1 MNELEEDLDNAE
13 NGEELQ
19 NKARILHSKA
29 YSYSYIK
36 MACSYLY
43 AGLLVLT
50 ALLTMRLCGL
60 SSFPYIIFYSCISVA
75 ILRTLQDL
83 FSYNEKIEEF
93 NIVKVKISNSIN
105 HRKEND

>member
-1 MNELEEDLDNAE
+1 
-13 NGEELQ
+13 
-19 NKARILHSKA
+19 
-29 YSYSYIK
+29 

-83 FSYNEKIEEF
+83 FSFNEKIEEF
-93 NIVKVKISNSIN
+93 NVVKVKIANSIN
-105 HRKEND
+105 SPKKKEEND